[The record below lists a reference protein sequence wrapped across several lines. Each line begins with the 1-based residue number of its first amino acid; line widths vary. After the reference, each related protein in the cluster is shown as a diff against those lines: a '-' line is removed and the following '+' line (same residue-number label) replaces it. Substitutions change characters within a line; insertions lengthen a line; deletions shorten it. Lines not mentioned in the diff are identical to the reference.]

1 MPERW
6 HQLTRAFAALFVV
19 AGLSW
24 AWTSFG
30 GGLRAAYDTW
40 RYPAFKQ
47 NPALGASIQRDL
59 DGVRRAELTAHYKRV
74 MDALD
79 AAEKDGLIVG
89 ALREK
94 LPAAAKMIRGGHF
107 DYARVLLASVETR
120 IPRKRE
126 VVAPAPSAEP
136 DEEPA
141 PKPAPPRR
149 RRR

>member
-6 HQLTRAFAALFVV
+6 LQLTRAFAALFVV
-19 AGLSW
+19 AGLTW
-24 AWTSFG
+24 AWTAFG
-30 GGLRAAYDTW
+30 AGLTKAYETW
-40 RYPAFKQ
+40 RYPTVK
-47 NPALGASIQRDL
+47 PAGTLGAAMKQDM
-59 DGVRRAELTAHYKRV
+59 DGVRRAELTGHYKRV

-89 ALREK
+89 NLREK

-107 DYARVLLASVETR
+107 EYARVLLSSVETR

-126 VVAPAPSAEP
+126 VLAPATAAPDPDLEPVAPA
-136 DEEPA
+136 
-141 PKPAPPRR
+141 PRR